1 MRDLHE
7 PILLSDVLDHMR
19 EHRKRAGDFGYL
31 LGVNTDPKTM
41 KSNKKGQYLTAI
53 MYLQPGV
60 NMCRWAS
67 PGCLAGCLNKA
78 GNPVYAKGKER
89 ARKARTALFRQDP
102 VAFLARL
109 VKELEAFRK
118 KCARLGVK
126 PAVRLN
132 GTSDIPW
139 ERVAPWL
146 FDDLFS
152 DFRFYDYTKGF
163 DRLGKTPAN
172 YWLTFSRSEGNDFE
186 VGCALARGHHVAVV
200 IAGKKHRPVDRW
212 NSFATEDGDADDLLF
227 LRDNPVQV
235 LVPKGPA
242 RRDTSGF
249 VVHQL
254 A

>member
-7 PILLSDVLDHMR
+7 YVPMSAVVEYLANN
-19 EHRKRAGDFGYL
+19 RKRAGDFGYL

-53 MYLQPGV
+53 MYMQPGV
-60 NMCRWAS
+60 NMCKWAS

-78 GNPVYAKGKER
+78 GNPVYAKGKEK
-89 ARKARTALFRQDP
+89 ARKARTALFRDEP

-109 VKELEAFRK
+109 VKELRAFRK
-118 KCARLGVK
+118 KCAKLGVQ

-139 ERVAPWL
+139 ERVAGWL
-146 FDDLFS
+146 FDMFS

-163 DRLGKTPAN
+163 DRLGKVPAN

-186 VGCALARGHHVAVV
+186 VGLALARGHHVAVV
-200 IAGKKHRPVDRW
+200 IAGKKHKPVAAWRGW
-212 NSFATEDGDADDLLF
+212 ETEDGDADDLLF
-227 LRDNPVQV
+227 MRDNPVQV

-242 RRDTSGF
+242 RKDTSGF
-249 VVHQL
+249 VIL